1 MSTTTPSVELL
12 VDAHAIVGEGPFW
25 HHEEAVLYWVDITG
39 KLVHRYDP
47 ASGRDTTIDVGQT
60 VGAARPRRSGG
71 LVLALQDGFA
81 ALDTATGGVEWLA
94 EVEKDDPTNRMN
106 DGACDSAGR
115 FWAGTMSFTER
126 TGAGSLYRLDADH
139 RVTRMLGDL
148 TIANGI
154 GWSPD
159 DLIMYYIDSTT
170 GRLDAFDFD
179 AAQGTIANRRTVAEM
194 ALPGAVPDGLT
205 VDAEGYIWV
214 ALWGGWCV
222 RRYAPDGRLDR
233 TIELPVSQVSA
244 CAFGGRDLEDLYIT
258 SASANLSDERRAR
271 EPHAGGLF
279 RCRPGVRGLPVHA
292 YGG

>member
-1 MSTTTPSVELL
+1 MSTTTPSVDLL
-12 VDAHAIVGEGPFW
+12 VDAHAVVGEGPFW
-25 HHEEAVLYWVDITG
+25 HQEEAVLYWVDITG

-47 ASGRDTTIDVGQT
+47 ASGQDTTIDVGQA

-81 ALDTATGGVEWLA
+81 ALDTATGRVEWLA

-126 TGAGSLYRLDADH
+126 QGAGSLYRLDVDH
-139 RVTRMLGDL
+139 RVTLMLGDL
-148 TIANGI
+148 TISNGI

-159 DLIMYYIDSTT
+159 DRIMYYIDSTT

-179 AAQGTIANRRTVAEM
+179 AARGTIGNRRMLAEM
-194 ALPGAVPDGLT
+194 DLPGAVPDGLT

-233 TIELPVSQVSA
+233 PIELPVSQVSA
-244 CAFGGRDLEDLYIT
+244 CAFGGADLADLYIT
-258 SASANLSDERRAR
+258 SASANLSDEQRAR
-271 EPHAGGLF
+271 EPHAGALF
-279 RCRPGVRGLPVHA
+279 RCRPGVRGLHVHA